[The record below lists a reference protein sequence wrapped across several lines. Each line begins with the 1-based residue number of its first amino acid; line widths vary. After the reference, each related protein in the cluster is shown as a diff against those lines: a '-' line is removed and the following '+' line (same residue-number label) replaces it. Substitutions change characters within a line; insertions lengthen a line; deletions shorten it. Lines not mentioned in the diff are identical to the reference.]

1 MSKNPWLYAIVDVD
15 ACAQH
20 GVDVRQHAE
29 HCLEAGPRWLQLRAK
44 PGTDDEHRALA
55 MAMAALCKE
64 TSTTFVVNDRIALA
78 HAVGATHVHLGQH
91 DASTAEALRTSPQLL
106 LGRSTHSRDE
116 LQAALAESPAYVAF
130 GPIFPTA
137 SKRNPEPAVGLEL
150 LAAAHALTRAKG
162 VPLVAIGG
170 VHADNLKLVLPHCE
184 GVAFISALLPGRG
197 EGAMA
202 PFARL
207 GLPGFDGSG

>member
-116 LQAALAESPAYVAF
+116 LQAALAEAPAYVAY
-130 GPIFPTA
+130 GPVFPTR
-137 SKRNPEPAVGLEL
+137 SKQNPEPVVGRDGLRH
-150 LAAAHALTRAKG
+150 AHSMARASA

-170 VHADNLKLVLPHCE
+170 IDATNLAVVRAHADAF
-184 GVAFISALLPGRG
+184 AFISALLPQGG
-197 EGAMA
+197 EPWRA
-202 PFARL
+202 PFERL
-207 GLPGFDGSG
+207 RVLVSDE